1 MRVRLLNYIKVK
13 FKILE
18 VVEEY
23 YKLILSN
30 YLEEMDY
37 SIDSEIRIFIKVV
50 DKVI

>member
-13 FKILE
+13 CKILE